1 MFAGIKGLVLFTVS
15 LVLLSCQPEKKP
27 TDDQH
32 LKPNI
37 LLIVADDLGYG
48 DLGVYGQQKIETP
61 NIDKLAKGGMLFTQF
76 YAGSPVC
83 APSRA
88 VLLTGKHTGHAYIRG
103 NDEWGERGDV
113 WNFKKASHNPRLEG
127 QRSLPDS

>member
-1 MFAGIKGLVLFTVS
+1 
-15 LVLLSCQPEKKP
+15 
-27 TDDQH
+27 
-32 LKPNI
+32 
-37 LLIVADDLGYG
+37 
-48 DLGVYGQQKIETP
+48 P

-127 QRSLPDS
+127 QRPLPDSVFTLGEMLQESGYITAIVGKWGLGAPLSKGRPTKQGFDFFYGYNDQRQAHTF